1 MAPGTCAAT
10 LPTGTRPTPIHASAR
25 IAGPT
30 RRRNADAIGSSPAVH
45 CRAVSLAR
53 NPRETEILVDLVA
66 RGIARLDAGEAVDP
80 AALCAE
86 QPHLADVVAELL
98 GMQRQLPSL
107 QQAALREDPLQG
119 ALLAGRYKLASC
131 LGRGAMGVVYR
142 GEDQEL
148 RRSVAVKI
156 LDVRMFRDAEAERR
170 FQREAEALAMLQHPN
185 VVAVF
190 DRGRTP
196 EGVQFLVM
204 ELLEG
209 STLAALQHRID
220 DGEAP
225 LAAVASLCGAQPAD
239 VTWPRLCARWVR
251 ELALGLGAAHE
262 RGLVHRD
269 VKPSNVFVDRT
280 GRPVLLDFGIAAHH
294 AAEKLTAT
302 QTTLGTPWYM
312 APEQLHAGGVGEVKP
327 SLDVYGLGAT
337 LYHLLA
343 GRTPYEGEIA
353 QVLAAL
359 QTSDPAPLA
368 QLRPGL
374 PRDLVAIVERC
385 LERQPERRYAT
396 ASALAADLDAFL
408 QHLPVSARPISA
420 FGRRL
425 RAWRR
430 APAKPIAALAAALLL
445 VVAAFVVPIVGS
457 QRAEARA
464 AAQRGLYATMPS
476 LLAIEGWPDERILGA
491 LHGEHRT
498 GIGLLD
504 QLLALDPGDLP
515 ARLFRA
521 CLRQDLG
528 ERDGAAAD
536 FAVLAARGDSP
547 YLQALAARYAAADPA
562 RAGAK
567 AIDTAGLP
575 APQSPPECFVAGYHE
590 LRQSDVAGFA
600 ERADALFARAADAYA
615 PARDGRLFSLAALCE
630 RRQGEAQ
637 AATIKQLY
645 DETVAL
651 EALYGGRTAR
661 TCAMR
666 GVALMLRRDYRAAIP
681 EFEASL
687 ALRPDRHGPHQNLG
701 IAHLRLGDLA
711 QAEHHLREALRVRP
725 FAWNTR
731 FTLAQLLRTRGDFAG
746 AYAFAEGL
754 EKTGLRGE
762 AWKQPDLLGSIAQA
776 EALSLRGGDVAA
788 SRAAAARAV
797 AAYDEALAV
806 RATAEARQR
815 REIAVAL
822 MEDRPQA
829 AFVPFARTLLA
840 DPDNAYQ
847 LANLAFLMPPGGL
860 DAEQTAWL
868 AAIMRQLARQR
879 ADGDE
884 RFQRRLE
891 EEIDAGLKP
900 FR

>member
-1 MAPGTCAAT
+1 
-10 LPTGTRPTPIHASAR
+10 
-25 IAGPT
+25 
-30 RRRNADAIGSSPAVH
+30 
-45 CRAVSLAR
+45 VSLAR
-53 NPRETEILVDLVA
+53 DPRETEILVDLVA
-66 RGIARLDAGEAVDP
+66 RGLAQIDAGEAVD
-80 AALCAE
+80 ADALCAGH
-86 QPHLADVVAELL
+86 PHLAPAVAELL

-107 QQAALREDPLQG
+107 QQAALREDPFAG
-119 ALLAGRYKLASC
+119 ALLAGRYKLAAC

-142 GEDQEL
+142 GDDQEL

-156 LDVRMFRDAEAERR
+156 LDVRLFRDAEAERR

-185 VVAVF
+185 VVGVY

-196 EGVQFLVM
+196 EGVHFLVM

-209 STLAALQHRID
+209 ATLAALLQRVD

-225 LAAVASLCGAQPAD
+225 LAAVAAVCGPQPSD

-251 ELALGLGAAHE
+251 ELAHGLGAAHE

-269 VKPSNVFVDRT
+269 VKPSNVFVDRA
-280 GRPVLLDFGIAAHH
+280 GRPVMLDFGIAAQN

-312 APEQLHAGGVGEVKP
+312 APEQLAAAGLGEAKP
-327 SLDVYGLGAT
+327 TLDVYGLGAT

-343 GRTPYEGEIA
+343 GRTPYEGDVA

-359 QTSDPAPLA
+359 QTRDPAPLA
-368 QLRPGL
+368 SLRPGL

-385 LERQPERRYAT
+385 LERDPARRYAT
-396 ASALAADLDAFL
+396 AKALAADLDAFL
-408 QHLPVSARPISA
+408 QHLPVTARPIGA
-420 FGRRL
+420 FGRRW

-430 APAKPIAALAAALLL
+430 APAKPIAAAAAALLL
-445 VVAAFVVPIVGS
+445 VGAVFVAPIVVN

-464 AAQRGLYATMPS
+464 AERRQLYATLPS

-491 LHGEHRT
+491 LHGEHRG
-498 GIGLLD
+498 GIALLD
-504 QLLALDPGDLP
+504 NLLALDASDLP
-515 ARLFRA
+515 ALLFRA

-528 ERDGAAAD
+528 DRDGAAAD
-536 FAVLAARGDSP
+536 FAAIARADGSP

-567 AIDTAGLP
+567 AIDTKGLP
-575 APQSPPECFVAGYHE
+575 EPATPPECFVAGYHE

-630 RRQGEAQ
+630 RRQGEEQ

-651 EALYGGRTAR
+651 EAIYGGRTAR

-666 GVALMLRRDYRAAIP
+666 GVALMLRRDYRAAVP

-687 ALRPDRHGPHQNLG
+687 ALRADRHGPHQNLG
-701 IAHLRLGDLA
+701 VAHLRLGDLFK
-711 QAEHHLREALRVRP
+711 AEHHLIEALRVRP

-746 AYAFAEGL
+746 AHALAERL

-762 AWKQPDLLGSIAQA
+762 AWKQPDLVGSIAQA
-776 EALSLRGGDVAA
+776 EALALRGVDVAA

-822 MEDRPQA
+822 LEDRPQA

-868 AAIMRQLARQR
+868 AAIVRQLARQK
-879 ADGDE
+879 AVGDE
-884 RFQRRLE
+884 RFQRRLQD
-891 EEIDAGLKP
+891 EIESGLQP

>member
-1 MAPGTCAAT
+1 M
-10 LPTGTRPTPIHASAR
+10 
-25 IAGPT
+25 
-30 RRRNADAIGSSPAVH
+30 
-45 CRAVSLAR
+45 SLAR
-53 NPRETEILVDLVA
+53 DPRETESLVDLVA

-86 QPHLADVVAELL
+86 QPHLASVVAELL
-98 GMQRQLPSL
+98 GMQRQLPQL
-107 QQAALREDPLQG
+107 QQAALGEDPLQG

-148 RRSVAVKI
+148 RRSVAIKI
-156 LDVRMFRDAEAERR
+156 LDARMFRDAAAEPR

-196 EGVQFLVM
+196 EGVQYLVM

-209 STLAALQHRID
+209 TSLATLLRRID

-225 LAAVASLCGAQPAD
+225 MAAVAAVCGPQPAD
-239 VTWPRLCARWVR
+239 LTWPRLCARWVR
-251 ELALGLGAAHE
+251 ELSLGLGAAHE
-262 RGLVHRD
+262 HGLVHRD

-280 GRPVLLDFGIAAHH
+280 GRPVMLDFGIAAHH

-312 APEQLHAGGVGEVKP
+312 APEQLCAGGVGEAKP
-327 SLDVYGLGAT
+327 SLDIYGLGAT

-353 QVLAAL
+353 QVFAAL

-408 QHLPVSARPISA
+408 QHLPVTARPISA
-420 FGRRL
+420 LSRRL

-430 APAKPIAALAAALLL
+430 APAKPIATLAAALLL
-445 VVAAFVVPIVGS
+445 IVGGFVAPVLVTE
-457 QRAEARA
+457 RAEARA
-464 AAQRGLYATMPS
+464 SAQRGLYATLPS

-491 LHGEHRT
+491 LQGEHRT

-504 QLLALDPGDLP
+504 QLLALDPDDLP

-528 ERDGAAAD
+528 DRDGAVDD

-590 LRQSDVAGFA
+590 LRLSDVAGFA
-600 ERADALFARAADAYA
+600 ERADALFARAADAYM
-615 PARDGRLFSLAALCE
+615 PARDGRLFALAAL
-630 RRQGEAQ
+630 GEQRSGEEQ

-651 EALYGGRTAR
+651 EALYGGSTAR

-666 GVALMLRRDYRAAIP
+666 GVALMMRRDYRAAIP
-681 EFEASL
+681 ELKASL
-687 ALRPDRHGPHQNLG
+687 ALRPDRHGPYQNLG
-701 IAHLRLGDLA
+701 VAHLRLDDLA
-711 QAEHHLREALRVRP
+711 GAEHYLQQALRVRP

-731 FTLAQLLRTRGDFAG
+731 FTLAQLLRARGDFAG
-746 AYAFAEGL
+746 AYKFAEGL

-762 AWKQPDLLGSIAQA
+762 AWKLPDLLGSIAQA
-776 EALSLRGGDVAA
+776 EALALRGSDVAA
-788 SRAAAARAV
+788 SQAAAARSV
-797 AAYDEALAV
+797 TAYDEALAV
-806 RATAEARQR
+806 RATAEAQQR
-815 REIAVAL
+815 RAISVAL
-822 MEDRPQA
+822 LEDRPQA
-829 AFVPFARTLLA
+829 ALVPFARTLLA
-840 DPDNAYQ
+840 DPSSAYQ

-860 DAEQTAWL
+860 DAAQTAWL
-868 AAIMRQLARQR
+868 AAIVRQLARQK
-879 ADGDE
+879 ADGDKV
-884 RFQRRLE
+884 FQRRMSD
-891 EEIDAGLKP
+891 EIDAGLKP

>member
-1 MAPGTCAAT
+1 MAAADDLRLLHASPARMVWLRPGRDGESAVVRKVFVQGARADAEREHALAELCRGPGVVRSLGVVDDAASGRPCLQTVAEDGRDLAQVVAAEGALPAAT
-10 LPTGTRPTPIHASAR
+10 A
-25 IAGPT
+25 
-30 RRRNADAIGSSPAVH
+30 
-45 CRAVSLAR
+45 C
-53 NPRETEILVDLVA
+53 
-66 RGIARLDAGEAVDP
+66 
-80 AALCAE
+80 
-86 QPHLADVVAELL
+86 
-98 GMQRQLPSL
+98 
-107 QQAALREDPLQG
+107 
-119 ALLAGRYKLASC
+119 ALLAPIADALARVHGLAVAAAPHGVC
-131 LGRGAMGVVYR
+131 HGDVKPRNLLRTAATTLLLDFEHAAPIGGGDHAVRGTLGFA
-142 GEDQEL
+142 
-148 RRSVAVKI
+148 AP
-156 LDVRMFRDAEAERR
+156 
-170 FQREAEALAMLQHPN
+170 EALAGGAP
-185 VVAVF
+185 
-190 DRGRTP
+190 
-196 EGVQFLVM
+196 
-204 ELLEG
+204 
-209 STLAALQHRID
+209 AA
-220 DGEAP
+220 A
-225 LAAVASLCGAQPAD
+225 
-239 VTWPRLCARWVR
+239 
-251 ELALGLGAAHE
+251 
-262 RGLVHRD
+262 
-269 VKPSNVFVDRT
+269 
-280 GRPVLLDFGIAAHH
+280 
-294 AAEKLTAT
+294 
-302 QTTLGTPWYM
+302 
-312 APEQLHAGGVGEVKP
+312 
-327 SLDVYGLGAT
+327 LDVYGLGAT

-445 VVAAFVVPIVGS
+445 VVGAFVVPVLMAE
-457 QRAEARA
+457 RAEARA
-464 AAQRGLYATMPS
+464 AEQRQLYATMPS

-491 LHGEHRT
+491 LQGEHRT

-504 QLLALDPGDLP
+504 QLLALDPDDLP

-528 ERDGAAAD
+528 DRDGAAGD

-567 AIDTAGLP
+567 AIDIAGLP
-575 APQSPPECFVAGYHE
+575 TPQSPPECFVAGYHE
-590 LRQSDVAGFA
+590 LRVSDVAGFA

-630 RRQGEAQ
+630 RRSGEEQ

-711 QAEHHLREALRVRP
+711 AAEHHLREALRVRP

-776 EALSLRGGDVAA
+776 EALALRGSDVAA
-788 SRAAAARAV
+788 SQAAAARAV

-868 AAIMRQLARQR
+868 AAIVRQLARQR

-884 RFQRRLE
+884 RFQRRLGD
-891 EEIDAGLKP
+891 EIEAGLKP

>member
-1 MAPGTCAAT
+1 MT
-10 LPTGTRPTPIHASAR
+10 
-25 IAGPT
+25 
-30 RRRNADAIGSSPAVH
+30 
-45 CRAVSLAR
+45 LAR
-53 NPRETEILVDLVA
+53 DPKDTEVLVDLVA
-66 RGIARLDAGEAVDP
+66 RGLARIDAGEAVDP
-80 AALCAE
+80 AALCAAH
-86 QPHLADVVAELL
+86 PHHAAPVAELL
-98 GMQRQLPSL
+98 GMQRQLPLL
-107 QQAALREDPLQG
+107 QQAALREDPLAG
-119 ALLAGRYKLASC
+119 ATLAGRYRLASC

-156 LDVRMFRDAEAERR
+156 LDVRLFRDADAERR
-170 FQREAEALAMLQHPN
+170 FQREAEALAMLQHPS

-196 EGVQFLVM
+196 EGIHFLVM

-209 STLAALQHRID
+209 ATLAALLQRIA
-220 DGEAP
+220 DGESP
-225 LAAVASLCGAQPAD
+225 MAAVTAVCGPQPPD
-239 VTWPRLCARWVR
+239 LTWPRLCARWVR
-251 ELALGLGAAHE
+251 ELALGLAVAHA

-269 VKPSNVFVDRT
+269 VKPSNVFVDRA
-280 GRPVLLDFGIAAHH
+280 GRPVMLDFGIAAQHS
-294 AAEKLTAT
+294 AEKLTAT

-312 APEQLHAGGVGEVKP
+312 APEQLYAGGIGEAKP

-343 GRTPYEGEIA
+343 GRPPYDGEIA
-353 QVLAAL
+353 EVLAAL
-359 QTSDPAPLA
+359 QTRDPAPLA
-368 QLRPGL
+368 AVRPGL

-385 LERQPERRYAT
+385 LELRPERRYAT
-396 ASALAADLDAFL
+396 AQALAAALDAFL
-408 QHLPVSARPISA
+408 QHLPVTARPISA
-420 FGRRL
+420 FGRRW

-445 VVAAFVVPIVGS
+445 AGAVFVVPVVAT

-464 AAQRGLYATMPS
+464 SEQRGLYATLPS

-491 LHGEHRT
+491 LQGEHRG
-498 GIGLLD
+498 GIALLD
-504 QLLALDPGDLP
+504 RLLALDADDLP

-528 ERDGAAAD
+528 DRDGAAAD

-567 AIDTAGLP
+567 AIDTVGLP
-575 APQSPPECFVAGYHE
+575 QPQSPPECFVAGYHE
-590 LRQSDVAGFA
+590 LRSSDVAGFA
-600 ERADALFARAADAYA
+600 ERADALFARVADAYA
-615 PARDGRLFSLAALCE
+615 PARDGRLFALAALCE
-630 RRQGEAQ
+630 RRSGQAQ
-637 AATIKQLY
+637 ADTIKQLY

-687 ALRPDRHGPHQNLG
+687 ALRADRPGPHPNLG

-711 QAEHHLREALRVRP
+711 RAEHHLQEALRVRP

-731 FTLAQLLRTRGDFAG
+731 FTLAQLRRTRGDFAG

-776 EALSLRGGDVAA
+776 EALALRGSDVAA

-797 AAYDEALAV
+797 GAYDEALAV
-806 RATAEARQR
+806 RPTVEARQR
-815 REIAVAL
+815 REVAVAL
-822 MEDRPQA
+822 LEDRPQA
-829 AFVPFARTLLA
+829 AFVPVARTLLA

-860 DAEQTAWL
+860 DAEQAAWL
-868 AAIMRQLARQR
+868 AAIVRQLARQK

-884 RFQRRLE
+884 RFQQRLQD
-891 EEIDAGLKP
+891 EIETGLKP